1 MRVSKCAVCIHVVCT
16 RKMLLKDSSGHC
28 YLSEFSMLR
37 VSLEAHGLSSFQ
49 RLLVER
55 AWASLLPDSLF
66 RTAPFA
72 ALDIASVSPA
82 FI

>member
-1 MRVSKCAVCIHVVCT
+1 
-16 RKMLLKDSSGHC
+16 MLC
-28 YLSEFSMLR
+28 

-66 RTAPFA
+66 CTAQFA
-72 ALDIASVSPA
+72 ALDTASVSSA
-82 FI
+82 FIKSPL

>member
-1 MRVSKCAVCIHVVCT
+1 
-16 RKMLLKDSSGHC
+16 
-28 YLSEFSMLR
+28 MLR

-66 RTAPFA
+66 RTALFA

-82 FI
+82 FIKSPL